1 MQMTQGH
8 IQRSRRRV
16 IQVEETTGS
25 KTQEWTRLVCLRNR
39 REYRRKERGG
49 VWTNALKANSA
60 PPWTTAWMASS
71 SPQPVIWVGQG
82 SVGQGST
89 RAWDK
94 SLAGNPSLSIS
105 AWSCPSSCPGSVP
118 WWVSGGLWSQMA
130 PVWGLSNLHRFSV
143 LQVSHL

>member
-1 MQMTQGH
+1 MQMTKGH

-16 IQVEETTGS
+16 IQVEETAGS
-25 KTQEWTRLVCLRNR
+25 KTQEWTHLVCLRNR
-39 REYRRKERGG
+39 REDRRRERGG
-49 VWTNALKANSA
+49 VWTNALKANLA
-60 PPWTTAWMASS
+60 PHWTTAWVANS

-82 SVGQGST
+82 SVGQGSM

-94 SLAGNPSLSIS
+94 SLASSPSLSIC

-118 WWVSGGLWSQMA
+118 WRVSRGLWSQMA
-130 PVWGLSNLHRFSV
+130 PVWGLNNLHRFSV